1 MSYFFSTPDVEVR
14 ERRLH
19 SVITYS
25 GTAKDLY
32 EKSLGQNYAPGERSY
47 SQCSS
52 CMGGQGAGV
61 VAHIRDVAIV
71 CHAPIGCDAG
81 MFGAH
86 LAARGTALARG
97 QEPFDL
103 HVMSVNIQE
112 KDTIFGAVE
121 KLKNA
126 VREAKARFKPR
137 AIMVSTSCAS
147 GIIGDDIESAADE
160 MEAELGIPIVPIYC
174 EGFKSKI
181 WSTGFDAVFHAILRK
196 LVKPPQKKQEDLI
209 NIFNFEGT
217 DTFSPL
223 LKKMGL
229 RVNYLVALS
238 SLEQL
243 ETISEAAC
251 STTICE
257 TLSMYIA
264 AVLEE
269 KYGVPEIKAPSPYGL
284 DWTDAWLR
292 AIGKATGREEQA
304 EKVIADER
312 ARWAGEIEELRKK
325 LSGKRLYV
333 ISGDSFAHNL
343 ANIGKSLGLEL
354 AGATAL
360 HHDLRTDNPDSVNT
374 LNALIET
381 SGDIPNFT
389 ICNMQPYQVAKI
401 LRKLKPDLLI
411 CRHNGLTGIGSKLG
425 IPALF
430 EGDANYS
437 IGYEGVV
444 KMGRRIYE
452 ALQTKK
458 LVENIAR
465 HVELPYTEW
474 WLNEEDPFYFE
485 EGHGK

>member
-1 MSYFFSTPDVEVR
+1 
-14 ERRLH
+14 
-19 SVITYS
+19 
-25 GTAKDLY
+25 
-32 EKSLGQNYAPGERSY
+32 
-47 SQCSS
+47 
-52 CMGGQGAGV
+52 
-61 VAHIRDVAIV
+61 
-71 CHAPIGCDAG
+71 
-81 MFGAH
+81 
-86 LAARGTALARG
+86 
-97 QEPFDL
+97 
-103 HVMSVNIQE
+103 
-112 KDTIFGAVE
+112 
-121 KLKNA
+121 
-126 VREAKARFKPR
+126 
-137 AIMVSTSCAS
+137 MVSISFAS

-381 SGDIPNFT
+381 SGDIPNLPSA
-389 ICNMQPYQVAKI
+389 ICSPT
-401 LRKLKPDLLI
+401 R
-411 CRHNGLTGIGSKLG
+411 
-425 IPALF
+425 
-430 EGDANYS
+430 
-437 IGYEGVV
+437 
-444 KMGRRIYE
+444 
-452 ALQTKK
+452 LQKYC
-458 LVENIAR
+458 EN
-465 HVELPYTEW
+465 
-474 WLNEEDPFYFE
+474 
-485 EGHGK
+485 

>member
-1 MSYFFSTPDVEVR
+1 MSVFNTTPEVEVR

-19 SVITYS
+19 SVVTYD

-32 EKSLGQNYAPGERSY
+32 EKSRDLSFSPGERSY

-71 CHAPIGCDAG
+71 CHSPIGCDAG
-81 MFGAH
+81 MFNAA
-86 LAARGTALARG
+86 LAARGTAVARG
-97 QEPFDL
+97 KEMFDL
-103 HVMSVNIQE
+103 HTMSVNLQE
-112 KDTIFGAVE
+112 RDTIFGASE
-121 KLKNA
+121 KLKDA
-126 VREAKARFKPR
+126 LREADRRFKPK

-147 GIIGDDIESAADE
+147 GIIGEDIESVADE
-160 MEAELGIPIVPIYC
+160 MEEELGYPIVPIYC

-196 LVKPPQKKQEDLI
+196 LVKPPEKKQEDLI
-209 NIFNFEGT
+209 NVFNFEGT

-223 LKKMGL
+223 LARMNL
-229 RVNYLVALS
+229 RVNYLVALT

-243 ETISEAAC
+243 EKISEAAC

-269 KYGVPEIKAPSPYGL
+269 KYGVPEIKSASPYGL
-284 DWTDAWLR
+284 DWTDDWLR
-292 AIGKATGREEQA
+292 AIGKLTNREALA
-304 EKVIADER
+304 EKLIAEER
-312 ARWAGEIEELRKK
+312 AKYSDEIEELRQK

-333 ISGDSFAHNL
+333 VSGDSFAHNL

-360 HHDLRTDNPDSVNT
+360 HHDLRTDNPESINT
-374 LNALIET
+374 LNALIM
-381 SGDIPNFT
+381 SNGDIPNFT
-389 ICNMQPYQVAKI
+389 VCNMQPYQVVKI

-411 CRHNGLTGIGSKLG
+411 CRHMGLTGIGSKLG
-425 IPALF
+425 IPTLF

-465 HVELPYTEW
+465 HVELPYTDW

-485 EGHGK
+485 EGHGV